1 MQKNLIFYTVKNIFL
16 VIITQYLF
24 LSLLIIL
31 KINYKNEYEYELK
44 VVEQQQQQQ
53 LEKIEK
59 IDNEHHLNSSDEMPP
74 IETFMN
80 VSVKLRKDHLFN
92 YIKCGDVV
100 IGSVEHLNDQR
111 MLMHMIC
118 FDNINKKR
126 DCTRLKF
133 NVI

>member
-44 VVEQQQQQQ
+44 VVEQQ
-53 LEKIEK
+53 LEQIEK
-59 IDNEHHLNSSDEMPP
+59 NDNEHHLDSSDGMPP

-80 VSVKLRKDHLFN
+80 MSVKLRKEHLFN

>member
-44 VVEQQQQQQ
+44 VVEQQQ
-53 LEKIEK
+53 LEQIEK
-59 IDNEHHLNSSDEMPP
+59 IDNQNHLNSLDGMPP

-80 VSVKLRKDHLFN
+80 VSVKLRKEHLFN

-100 IGSVEHLNDQR
+100 IGSVEHLNEQR

-118 FDNINKKR
+118 FYNINQKR

-133 NVI
+133 KVI